1 MGERPYHLLG
11 NHHGARQLHSRPSH
25 FLREFPA
32 NEVDGRDA
40 AVLACEKIL
49 HLGESRDVTR
59 EHHAKGH
66 VRVTAA
72 RSRVLWRLASLIN
85 GQLASWL
92 RLSSTLPFPD
102 RGDFASRDYSAVVL
116 INFVCG
122 HLAHEYSVPINYYT
136 SESPKIW
143 EVLAPFIGREIS
155 LCDFVSVIK
164 KYVFWR
170 RVGDRAMKNLKQFWT
185 INWLF

>member
-1 MGERPYHLLG
+1 MGQG
-11 NHHGARQLHSRPSH
+11 NFIPAPPIFDGNS
-25 FLREFPA
+25 PA

-40 AVLACEKIL
+40 VVLACEKIL

-85 GQLASWL
+85 GQLASRL
-92 RLSSTLPFPD
+92 RLSLTLPFPD
-102 RGDFASRDYSAVVL
+102 RGDFASRDDSAVVL

-122 HLAHEYSVPINYYT
+122 HLTHEYSVPINYYT
-136 SESPKIW
+136 SESPKI
-143 EVLAPFIGREIS
+143 
-155 LCDFVSVIK
+155 
-164 KYVFWR
+164 
-170 RVGDRAMKNLKQFWT
+170 
-185 INWLF
+185 